1 VLLVALKSTSTSKEI
16 NGCKARGKE
25 KEKKKEGKEIR
36 NENTKEI
43 SCRISTGNTVHRS
56 RVDPCGG

>member
-1 VLLVALKSTSTSKEI
+1 MGAKKW
-16 NGCKARGKE
+16 GKE

-36 NENTKEI
+36 TENTKDI